1 MIRPTRRVA
10 PRTDS
15 KLIPKA
21 LRQRYALLIELSKRE
36 VLTRYRGSALGVLW
50 SLVTP
55 LLMLVVFTFVFGS
68 VFKVRWGPATD
79 LPKSELALLLFS
91 GLVVFNVFAESV
103 LQAPTAI
110 SRNASYVKKIVFP
123 LELLPLVSVA
133 TALFHGAVSLL
144 VLLVGQLIVMG
155 GIPPTALLLP
165 VVILPMLLSTIG
177 LCWLLAALGVYIR
190 DVGQTV
196 GLLVTAMMFLS
207 PIFYPMSA
215 LSGMARDI
223 ILLNPMARP
232 IEDVRSVLMLGSA
245 PDWAGFLVSL
255 GVGLVIAWV
264 GLIAFEKTRRGFA
277 DVI

>member
-1 MIRPTRRVA
+1 MPA
-10 PRTDS
+10 MFGPERT
-15 KLIPKA
+15 KLIST
-21 LRQRYALLIELSKRE
+21 LRQRYTLLVELSKRE
-36 VLTRYRGSALGVLW
+36 VLIRYRGSALGVLW

-103 LQAPTAI
+103 LQAPTVI

-144 VLLVGQLIVMG
+144 VLLVGQLIIMG
-155 GIPPTALLLP
+155 NIPPTALLLP
-165 VVILPMLLSTIG
+165 VVVLPMLLSTIG

-215 LSGMARDI
+215 LSGMARDV

-232 IEDVRSVLMLGSA
+232 IEDVRSVLMLGTA
-245 PDWAGFLVSL
+245 PDWSAFLVSL
-255 GVGLVIAWV
+255 AVGLLIAWV